1 MLKMT
6 MDEWRFLH
14 SPRMYY
20 DVYGSGNPDAEKI
33 ALAALRSSQEAP
45 EEYTVNVNSN
55 VEVSE

>member
-1 MLKMT
+1 MIKMT

-14 SPRMYY
+14 SPQMYY
-20 DVYGSGNPDAEKI
+20 AVYGSNNPDAEKI
-33 ALAALRSSQEAP
+33 ALAALHSSQEAP